1 MRELIFARKKR
12 PARIFTNNII
22 FIPIPPGYRCLDETG
37 VGGRDMLGGGG
48 GGDGGIVTGSGHQEE
63 LFENST
69 CLPLSYCFSPTT
81 ELFSPEQA
89 SCWKKRD

>member
-1 MRELIFARKKR
+1 MS
-12 PARIFTNNII
+12 
-22 FIPIPPGYRCLDETG
+22 GG
-37 VGGRDMLGGGG
+37 VG